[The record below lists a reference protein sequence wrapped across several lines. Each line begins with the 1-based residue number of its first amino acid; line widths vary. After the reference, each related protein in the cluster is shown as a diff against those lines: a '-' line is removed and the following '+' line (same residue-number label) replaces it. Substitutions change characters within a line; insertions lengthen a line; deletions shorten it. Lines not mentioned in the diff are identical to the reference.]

1 MVVVVCSYRDLGAVS
16 GASGAGLSARQV
28 RMRLRVSE
36 RAGLKFLLH
45 DLLPWGHGGSAQ
57 VDKTCLCLSNLC
69 CGRYVSRIGYVCD
82 RCGRR
87 VNFR

>member
-16 GASGAGLSARQV
+16 GAGPVRSARASSSGCV
-28 RMRLRVSE
+28 CVSE